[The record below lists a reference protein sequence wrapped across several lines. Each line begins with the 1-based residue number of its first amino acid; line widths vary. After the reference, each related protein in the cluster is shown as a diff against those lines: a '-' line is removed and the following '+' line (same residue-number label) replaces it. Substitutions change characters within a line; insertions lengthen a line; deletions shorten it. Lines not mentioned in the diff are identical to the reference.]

1 MGWVQERNEGQP
13 EETPKQKLLNW
24 IRSKLPSGMP
34 LTNFTSDWNDGVAVG
49 ALVNALVPGAVMD
62 WDQWTP
68 ENALENTQKAMQ
80 IAQERLGVE
89 PVSFSL
95 QIYIFRNVR
104 MSSLSFPLL
113 VQETWFLCIPFSN
126 VKDYLI
132 YIMVAFRLFNEF

>member
-1 MGWVQERNEGQP
+1 MSTFQVIPAIRLDDAEWKIIQQNTFTRWVNNHLKKAGDSIQSLERNEGQP

-89 PVSFSL
+89 PVSF
-95 QIYIFRNVR
+95 
-104 MSSLSFPLL
+104 
-113 VQETWFLCIPFSN
+113 
-126 VKDYLI
+126 
-132 YIMVAFRLFNEF
+132 